1 MEEVKYISV
10 KEFAEKAKISRQSLY
25 KAYSNP
31 NSKIFPYVQV
41 KPKGVYISTQALI
54 DLYNTEQPEATPAD
68 KSNKPLTNQE
78 TTPANNNVVKAD
90 NEQTPADT
98 IEQPPADNQ
107 KQPEQPPIAPTESQL
122 YTDYIRHLEAEIQ
135 RLTEEKT
142 VLQQANQKQQEQ
154 IIDLSNRVI
163 EISDQAFIIAKQEQH
178 LTYLDK
184 APDRPEEAPAPKR
197 SLLKRLF
204 GKD

>member
-1 MEEVKYISV
+1 MEEVKYIPV
-10 KEFAEKAKISRQSLY
+10 KEFAERAGIARQNIY

-31 NSKIFPYVQV
+31 KSKIYPYVQV
-41 KPKGVYISTQALI
+41 KPKGIFISTQALT
-54 DLYNTEQPEATPAD
+54 DLYTPDNTEQTPAD
-68 KSNKPLTNQE
+68 TEKQEQTPAQE
-78 TTPANNNVVKAD
+78 TPDTAPIVKTD

-98 IEQPPADNQ
+98 SEQPPADTG

-154 IIDLSNRVI
+154 IMDLSNRVI
-163 EISDQAFIIAKQEQH
+163 EVSNQALSALKQEQH

-184 APDRPEEAPAPKR
+184 APDRPEAPAPKR

-204 GKD
+204 GND